1 MEQKDAKSALTEL
14 FLETKTDKTPA
25 VVARIVD
32 DIDEIVKVVRFDGW
46 QTTNAG
52 LRLVQ
57 QELRKKLLKYT
68 LHKDQLLFERAY
80 GYIKEYY

>member
-52 LRLVQ
+52 VRLVQ
-57 QELRKKLLKYT
+57 KELRKKLLKYK